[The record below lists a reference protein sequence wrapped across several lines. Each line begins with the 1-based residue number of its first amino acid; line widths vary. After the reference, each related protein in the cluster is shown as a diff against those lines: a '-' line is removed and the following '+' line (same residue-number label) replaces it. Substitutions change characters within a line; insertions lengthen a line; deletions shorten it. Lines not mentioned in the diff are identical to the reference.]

1 MKFIS
6 IPAFIISLAVGLF
19 FVYLTNPEP
28 EIIYIYPTPV
38 NIEQIQYKDKANNC
52 YEFIQEKVK
61 CPNDS
66 EKIKVIPMQE

>member
-28 EIIYIYPTPV
+28 EIIYIYPTPL

-52 YEFIQEKVK
+52 YEFTQEKVK
-61 CPNDS
+61 CPNDR